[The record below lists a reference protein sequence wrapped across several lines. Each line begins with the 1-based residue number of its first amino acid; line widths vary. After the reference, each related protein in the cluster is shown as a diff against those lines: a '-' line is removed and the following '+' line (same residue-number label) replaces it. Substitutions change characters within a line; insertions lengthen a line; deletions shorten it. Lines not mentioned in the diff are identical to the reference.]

1 MNFIHCVILN
11 FYIMYSA
18 TKKTR
23 SINAFRRECPVNARD
38 LYAKYGM
45 RINPKAVHG
54 TDSKSSA
61 TVIPEGS
68 SVIGSMISAQNVL
81 RNNVKSPEQ
90 E

>member
-1 MNFIHCVILN
+1 
-11 FYIMYSA
+11 MYSA

-23 SINAFRRECPVNARD
+23 SINAFRRECPVSARD

-54 TDSKSSA
+54 TDATTVA

-68 SVIGSMISAQNVL
+68 SVIGSMISAQEVL
-81 RNNVKSPEQ
+81 RNNAKALEQ
-90 E
+90 EEKA

>member
-1 MNFIHCVILN
+1 
-11 FYIMYSA
+11 MYSA
-18 TKKTR
+18 SKKTR

-54 TDSKSSA
+54 TDSKTSA

-68 SVIGSMISAQNVL
+68 SVIGSMISAQKVL
-81 RNNVKSPEQ
+81 RDNVKTPEH